1 MLNLFMV
8 VVLIDITLTFCI
20 ISISDNYVL
29 NDAIKVLIK
38 KINFLYI
45 FLLLNSKLGK
55 YSN

>member
-1 MLNLFMV
+1 MV

-38 KINFLYI
+38 KLISN
-45 FLLLNSKLGK
+45 KL
-55 YSN
+55 